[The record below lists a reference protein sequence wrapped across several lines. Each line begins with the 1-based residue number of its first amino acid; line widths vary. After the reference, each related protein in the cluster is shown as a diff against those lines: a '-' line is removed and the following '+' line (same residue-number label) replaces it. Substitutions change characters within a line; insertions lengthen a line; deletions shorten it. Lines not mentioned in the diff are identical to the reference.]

1 MTAST
6 DESSALLQSVR
17 ALKGDAP
24 SVAAAAELLASLR
37 RDVASIT
44 PEALA
49 MFAIRRSPR
58 RGATAVAALGEQL
71 GKSFR
76 DLVDLAAKI
85 AKAVEE
91 ERGRLGPLLH
101 EAAVR
106 HMHNEARIADTP
118 RMIESARGVPEISR
132 KPLRAAGYSRAQVVA
147 MVPDADVSHLV
158 DEAARLTV
166 ENAALRAFL
175 DTHDESCLPVGF
187 VVTPPQPRMEF
198 AHTMPFIAPP
208 DDFEAP
214 VVQRPHS
221 MGA

>member
-1 MTAST
+1 MTASP
-6 DESSALLQSVR
+6 LLQSVR

-37 RDVASIT
+37 RDIATIT

-58 RGATAVAALGEQL
+58 RGANAIEAVGEQL
-71 GKSFR
+71 GRSFR

-85 AKAVEE
+85 ASAVNE
-91 ERGRLGPLLH
+91 ERVRLGPLIH

-118 RMIESARGVPEISR
+118 RMIESARSVPEISR
-132 KPLRAAGYSRAQVVA
+132 KPLRAAGYSKEQVLA
-147 MVPDADVSHLV
+147 MIPDADVSHLIA
-158 DEAARLTV
+158 EAARLTA

-187 VVTPPQPRMEF
+187 AVTPPPPRIEF

-221 MGA
+221 IGS

>member
-6 DESSALLQSVR
+6 DESRALLQSVR
-17 ALKGDAP
+17 ALQGDAP
-24 SVAAAAELLASLR
+24 SVATATELLASLR

-58 RGATAVAALGEQL
+58 RGANAVAALGEQL
-71 GKSFR
+71 GKSFH

-85 AKAVEE
+85 AKASAE
-91 ERGRLGPLLH
+91 ERVRLGPLIH
-101 EAAVR
+101 EASVR
-106 HMHNEARIADTP
+106 HMHNETRIADTP

-132 KPLRAAGYSRAQVVA
+132 KPLRAAGYSKEQVLE
-147 MVPDADVSHLV
+147 MVPDTDVSHLV
-158 DEAARLTV
+158 AEAARLTA

-187 VVTPPQPRMEF
+187 VVTPPPPRMEF

-221 MGA
+221 IGA

>member
-17 ALKGDAP
+17 ALQGDAP

-91 ERGRLGPLLH
+91 DRGRLGPLLH

-187 VVTPPQPRMEF
+187 AVTPPPPRMEF